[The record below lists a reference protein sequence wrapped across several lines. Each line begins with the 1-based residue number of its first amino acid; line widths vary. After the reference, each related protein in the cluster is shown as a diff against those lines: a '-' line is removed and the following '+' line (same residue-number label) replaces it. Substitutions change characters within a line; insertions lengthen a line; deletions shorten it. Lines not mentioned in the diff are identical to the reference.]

1 MTVESF
7 LVAHGSALI
16 LPLAVIEGPIVTVLA
31 GFLAARDYFVWYWVL
46 CLLIGGDVI
55 GDAMYYCLGR
65 FAAAPLASRISGR
78 FGLRCSPNAEQ
89 LRRDLVRNAGK
100 MLLIGKWTHSIG
112 FLVLTG
118 SGMLRVPLRRF
129 LLVNLAGSIPKT
141 ALLFGVGYFAGR
153 DYLFF
158 ERHAVVTAVLLCIL
172 GLGGILLV
180 IRRAGLIRA
189 RS

>member
-1 MTVESF
+1 MEDF
-7 LVAHGSALI
+7 LIAHGSALI
-16 LPLAVIEGPIVTVLA
+16 LPLSVIEGPIVTVIA
-31 GFLAARDYFVWYWVL
+31 GFLAARDYFAWYWAV
-46 CLLIGGDVI
+46 CLLICGDVI
-55 GDAMYYCLGR
+55 GDALYYCLGR
-65 FAAAPLASRISGR
+65 FAATPLARISGR
-78 FGLRCSPNAEQ
+78 FGLRCSPNAE
-89 LRRDLVRNAGK
+89 LRRDLVQNAGK
-100 MLLIGKWTHSIG
+100 MLLIGKWTHSVG

-118 SGMLRVPLRRF
+118 SGMLHVPLVKF
-129 LLVNLAGSIPKT
+129 LLVNLAASIPKT
-141 ALLFGVGYFAGR
+141 ALLFGLGYFAGR